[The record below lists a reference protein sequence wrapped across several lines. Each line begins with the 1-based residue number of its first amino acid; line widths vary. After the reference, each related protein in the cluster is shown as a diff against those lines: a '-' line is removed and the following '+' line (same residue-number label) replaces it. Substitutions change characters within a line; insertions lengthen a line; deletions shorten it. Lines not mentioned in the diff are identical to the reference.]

1 MERKPSFAQ
10 IFSCTKPPINPP
22 CSAIDLKIKRSK
34 TDRPFFVGMY
44 PRFFSSIPVSH
55 VYPTDMKTRS
65 LLDGIYAFI
74 NRRPVYH
81 TLFWLTL
88 YGTMVGTSLR
98 QGIPLSTT
106 LCNETI
112 QGFFFAALVYFNLL
126 YLIPN
131 YLARHAFIYFG
142 LVLAACAIVTP
153 IEVLVLYLVYSGA
166 PEIQENVREQQ
177 LSIYLVNVFVT
188 ILSTVLRVVMDWW
201 RYQTEKQVLM
211 TQTMQSE
218 LRFLK
223 SQINP
228 HFLFNTLNNLYALTL
243 KKSDKAPEIVLKL
256 AEIMRYM
263 LYECNERRVHLSK
276 EIHYL
281 YNYLDL
287 ERLRQPKDAEIRFV
301 VEGHVSEQL
310 VAPLM
315 FVPFVE
321 NSFKHG
327 INHATAG
334 GFVRLRLSV
343 QGEDLEFFIENSK
356 VEQMPRPSHPRSG
369 GIGLANVRQR
379 LELLYPGNYD
389 LEIQDEPN
397 RYAVTL
403 RLKMVV

>member
-1 MERKPSFAQ
+1 
-10 IFSCTKPPINPP
+10 
-22 CSAIDLKIKRSK
+22 
-34 TDRPFFVGMY
+34 
-44 PRFFSSIPVSH
+44 
-55 VYPTDMKTRS
+55 MKTRS
-65 LLDGIYAFI
+65 LLDRIYAFL
-74 NRRPVYH
+74 NQRPVYH
-81 TLFWLTL
+81 TLFWLAL

-98 QGIPLSTT
+98 QGIGLQTT

-112 QGFFFAALVYFNLL
+112 QALFFASLVYFNLL
-126 YLIPN
+126 YLIPQ

-153 IEVLVLYLVYSGA
+153 IEVLVLFLVYSDSPDYQA
-166 PEIQENVREQQ
+166 NVVDQQ
-177 LSIYLVNVFVT
+177 VRIYLGNVFVT
-188 ILSTVLRVVMDWW
+188 ILATVLRVIMDWW
-201 RYQTEKQVLM
+201 RYQNEKQVLL

-243 KKSDKAPEIVLKL
+243 KKSEKAPEIVLKL

-287 ERLRQPKDAEIRFV
+287 ERLRQPKEADISFV
-301 VEGHVSEQL
+301 VDGHVSEQL
-310 VAPLM
+310 VAPLI

-327 INHATAG
+327 LNHAMNG
-334 GFVRLRLSV
+334 GYVKIRLTV
-343 QGEDLEFFIENSK
+343 KGEDLEFYIENSK
-356 VEQMPRPSHPRSG
+356 VDHVPKASHPRSG
-369 GIGLANVRQR
+369 GIGLSNVRQR
-379 LELLYPGNYD
+379 LQILYPD
-389 LEIQDEPN
+389 HHELEIKDEPN
-397 RYAVTL
+397 RYGVTL
-403 RLKMVV
+403 RLKMI

>member
-1 MERKPSFAQ
+1 
-10 IFSCTKPPINPP
+10 
-22 CSAIDLKIKRSK
+22 
-34 TDRPFFVGMY
+34 
-44 PRFFSSIPVSH
+44 
-55 VYPTDMKTRS
+55 MKTRS
-65 LLDGIYAFI
+65 LLDRIYAFL

-81 TLFWLTL
+81 TLFWLAL

-98 QGIPLSTT
+98 QDIDVRTT
-106 LCNETI
+106 FYNESI
-112 QGFFFAALVYFNLL
+112 QALFFAGLVYFNLL

-131 YLARHAFIYFG
+131 YLAKHAFIYFG

-153 IEVLVLYLVYSGA
+153 IEVLVLYLVYSDTPSYQA
-166 PEIQENVREQQ
+166 IVVDQQVR
-177 LSIYLVNVFVT
+177 IYLGNVFVT
-188 ILSTVLRVVMDWW
+188 ILATVLRVIMDWW
-201 RYQTEKQVLM
+201 RYQNEKQVLL

-287 ERLRQPKDAEIRFV
+287 ERLRQPKEAEIRFV

-334 GFVRLRLSV
+334 GYVRIRLSV

-379 LELLYPGNYD
+379 LKMIYPDNHD
-389 LEIQDEPN
+389 LEITDEPN

-403 RLKMVV
+403 RLKMVD

>member
-1 MERKPSFAQ
+1 
-10 IFSCTKPPINPP
+10 
-22 CSAIDLKIKRSK
+22 
-34 TDRPFFVGMY
+34 
-44 PRFFSSIPVSH
+44 
-55 VYPTDMKTRS
+55 MKTRS
-65 LLDGIYAFI
+65 VLDGIYAFI

-81 TLFWLTL
+81 SLFWLVL

-98 QGIPLSTT
+98 QGIPLQTT

-112 QGFFFAALVYFNLL
+112 QAIFFAALVYFNLL
-126 YLIPN
+126 FLIPN
-131 YLARHAFIYFG
+131 YLAKHAFIYFG

-166 PEIQENVREQQ
+166 PEIQDNVRDQQ
-177 LSIYLVNVFVT
+177 FSIYLVNVFVT
-188 ILSTVLRVVMDWW
+188 LLATVLRVVMDWW
-201 RYQTEKQVLM
+201 RYQNEKQVLM

-287 ERLRQPKDAEIRFV
+287 ERLRQPKDADIRFV

-310 VAPLM
+310 VAPLL

-327 INHATAG
+327 LNHLTNG

-369 GIGLANVRQR
+369 GIGLTNVRQR
-379 LELLYPGNYD
+379 LQMLYPDNYD
-389 LEIQDEPN
+389 LEISEEPH

-403 RLKMVV
+403 RLKMV

>member
-1 MERKPSFAQ
+1 
-10 IFSCTKPPINPP
+10 
-22 CSAIDLKIKRSK
+22 
-34 TDRPFFVGMY
+34 
-44 PRFFSSIPVSH
+44 
-55 VYPTDMKTRS
+55 MKTRS
-65 LLDGIYAFI
+65 LLDRIYAFL
-74 NRRPVYH
+74 NQRVVYH
-81 TLFWLTL
+81 ALFWLAL

-98 QGIPLSTT
+98 QGISIETT
-106 LCNETI
+106 FCNETI
-112 QGFFFAALVYFNLL
+112 QALFFAGLVYFNLL

-153 IEVLVLYLVYSGA
+153 IEVLVLYLVYADS
-166 PEIQENVREQQ
+166 PEYQATVVDQQVR
-177 LSIYLVNVFVT
+177 IYLGNVFVT
-188 ILSTVLRVVMDWW
+188 ILATVLRVIMDWW
-201 RYQTEKQVLM
+201 RYQNEKQVLL

-287 ERLRQPKDAEIRFV
+287 ERLRQPKEADIRFV

-327 INHATAG
+327 LNHATTG
-334 GFVRLRLSV
+334 GLCGFGFQFKGRTWSSLSKTAKWTKCPAPATHAV
-343 QGEDLEFFIENSK
+343 GE
-356 VEQMPRPSHPRSG
+356 SG
-369 GIGLANVRQR
+369 L
-379 LELLYPGNYD
+379 P
-389 LEIQDEPN
+389 
-397 RYAVTL
+397 
-403 RLKMVV
+403 M

>member
-1 MERKPSFAQ
+1 
-10 IFSCTKPPINPP
+10 
-22 CSAIDLKIKRSK
+22 
-34 TDRPFFVGMY
+34 
-44 PRFFSSIPVSH
+44 
-55 VYPTDMKTRS
+55 MKTRS
-65 LLDGIYAFI
+65 LLDRIYAFL
-74 NRRPVYH
+74 NQRLVYH
-81 TLFWLTL
+81 TLFWLAL
-88 YGTMVGTSLR
+88 YGTMVGTGLR
-98 QGIPLSTT
+98 QGFQLGTIFY
-106 LCNETI
+106 NETI
-112 QGFFFAALVYFNLL
+112 QALFFAALVYFNLL

-142 LVLAACAIVTP
+142 LVLAACALVTP
-153 IEVLVLYLVYSGA
+153 IEVLVLFLFYSDS
-166 PEIQENVREQQ
+166 PEYQANVVDQQ
-177 LSIYLVNVFVT
+177 VRIYLGNVFVT
-188 ILSTVLRVVMDWW
+188 ILATVLRVIMDWW
-201 RYQTEKQVLM
+201 RYQNEKQVLL

-276 EIHYL
+276 EIQYL

-287 ERLRQPKDAEIRFV
+287 ERLRQPKEADIQFV

-327 INHATAG
+327 LNHATAG
-334 GFVRLRLSV
+334 GFVQIRLSV
-343 QGEDLEFFIENSK
+343 QGEDVEFCIENSK
-356 VEQMPRPSHPRSG
+356 VEHMPRPSHPRSG
-369 GIGLANVRQR
+369 GIGLANVKQR
-379 LELLYPGNYD
+379 LQILYPENHD
-389 LEIQDEPN
+389 LEIVDEPN
-397 RYAVTL
+397 RYRVIL
-403 RLKMVV
+403 RLKMGE